1 MKKDFCRWIMKS
13 VKTKIL
19 YLFIKLLASIGIVL
33 ACFLLWE
40 QFFHPAF
47 QPCRINSTV
56 NCDAIISG
64 VVSKTFDI
72 PTPLYG
78 LAGYIV
84 ILSSAFLRRKK
95 LLLGMATFGLLF
107 CGWIAYREFFQ
118 LQVIC
123 PVCIICDFVIVSVFI
138 LSMIINIRRDE

>member
-1 MKKDFCRWIMKS
+1 MLM
-13 VKTKIL
+13 KTKTF
-19 YLFIKLLASIGIVL
+19 YLFIKVLASIGIVL

-40 QFFHPAF
+40 QIFHPAF

-64 VVSKTFDI
+64 VVAKTLGV

-78 LAGYIV
+78 LVGYII
-84 ILSSAFLRRKK
+84 ILASAFLKKKK

-107 CGWIAYREFFQ
+107 CGWIAYRELFQ
-118 LQVIC
+118 LHVIC
-123 PVCIICDFVIVSVFI
+123 PVCIICDVVIVTVFTLSVI
-138 LSMIINIRRDE
+138 VNKNYD